1 MLIFCLKTP
10 SASEHGLLPA
20 EDLDPVA
27 AGLDDEH
34 PVFVV
39 NCNSDG
45 APEVALPFKSLGD
58 FSELPHFGVAVQ
70 LILAPF

>member
-10 SASEHGLLPA
+10 SASEDGLLPA

-34 PVFVV
+34 P
-39 NCNSDG
+39 
-45 APEVALPFKSLGD
+45 
-58 FSELPHFGVAVQ
+58 
-70 LILAPF
+70 